1 MWAIAVSFAGRRPIS
16 GRRQHGWQHA
26 DTAET
31 AEAHSTSSLPQG
43 AGGARSRRPRRRR
56 RRSSSSSSSTDYYP
70 GLHEEGRRLRLRIAS
85 PAQVIVEARLA
96 GSAVAAASNA
106 AFNMAANDF
115 LRPPPGPGRRPLSW
129 ARPPA
134 AHRKETS
141 ATVAPDDA
149 SLAGVGFSGRLLSGR
164 RCASRGSH
172 IERHSS
178 FFPGLLRLRA
188 AAVPLSPRRSQ
199 RAVSAC
205 VKDLFF
211 RLLCSWF
218 LFT

>member
-1 MWAIAVSFAGRRPIS
+1 MRAIAVSFAARRPIS
-16 GRRQHGWQHA
+16 GRRRHGWQHA
-26 DTAET
+26 DTAT
-31 AEAHSTSSLPQG
+31 AEAHGASLLLEG
-43 AGGARSRRPRRRR
+43 AGGARSRRQRRRR
-56 RRSSSSSSSTDYYP
+56 GLSSSSTDYYP
-70 GLHEEGRRLRLRIAS
+70 GLHEDGRRLRLRIAS

-96 GSAVAAASNA
+96 GSAVATASNA

-115 LRPPPGPGRRPLSW
+115 LRPPPGPRRRPLSW

-134 AHRKETS
+134 HQQKTS
-141 ATVAPDDA
+141 ATLAPDDA

-178 FFPGLLRLRA
+178 FFPGPLRLRA
-188 AAVPLSPRRSQ
+188 EAVPLSPRRSQ

-205 VKDLFF
+205 VKGFF
-211 RLLCSWF
+211 SRLLCSWF